1 MKKKM
6 TKAQLEEELESRK
19 NGDQTEQD
27 EFEDICAQE
36 RVHPSP
42 CCAPKYCALAP
53 FHEISILRKA
63 ISIMKRHK
71 GALRIS
77 EAMKRAEKSVL
88 AKRGKRQKSISEKS
102 GAK

>member
-1 MKKKM
+1 
-6 TKAQLEEELESRK
+6 
-19 NGDQTEQD
+19 
-27 EFEDICAQE
+27 
-36 RVHPSP
+36 
-42 CCAPKYCALAP
+42 
-53 FHEISILRKA
+53 
-63 ISIMKRHK
+63 MKRHK